1 LVIGDSASKY
11 YCLRRAEII
20 KNPNL
25 GKERIMKRLIMCIL
39 TIFILTSAGSAFAK
53 GRLVVYCSNEPFACQ
68 AVADEFGK
76 KFDVKVQMT
85 RAGSGSTYAKILA
98 EKSNPKGDVWY
109 AGTLDPHSQA
119 GVNGLLEPYQSPML
133 KEIGEEFRN
142 PATSKKHH
150 TAGVYA
156 GVLGYS
162 VNTDVLKEK
171 NLPMPRSWEDL
182 TKPEYKGMVQVASPQ
197 SSGTAYTVLA
207 TMVQLKG
214 EEKAYVYLAKLH
226 QNVNQYTKSG
236 SAPGKAAARGE
247 TMIGIGFLHDH
258 ALQKANGFPLE
269 LIVPSEGTGYEIG
282 GLSIIKGARNME
294 NAKKF
299 VDFMLSAEGQEVP
312 QRVKMFQ
319 VPTNIYAT
327 VPKEAIRL
335 DQVKLIDYDFVKY
348 GSEEM
353 RSHLIDRWSKEIKPV
368 KR

>member
-1 LVIGDSASKY
+1 
-11 YCLRRAEII
+11 
-20 KNPNL
+20 
-25 GKERIMKRLIMCIL
+25 MKRLMMYFIAIAMCVP
-39 TIFILTSAGSAFAK
+39 TISAFAE
-53 GRLVVYCSNEPFACQ
+53 GRLIIYCSNEPFACQ
-68 AVADEFGK
+68 AVADEFAK
-76 KFDVKVQMT
+76 KYDVKVQMT

-98 EKSNPKGDVWY
+98 EKDNPKGDVWY

-119 GVNGLLEPYQSPML
+119 GVNGLLESYKSPML
-133 KEIGEEFRN
+133 KEIGEKFKN
-142 PATSKKHH
+142 PATSQQHH
-150 TAGVYA
+150 SAGVYA

-162 VNTDVLKEK
+162 VNTKLLKEE

-214 EEKAYVYLAKLH
+214 EDGAFKYLARLH
-226 QNVNQYTKSG
+226 KNVNQYTKSG

-247 TMIGIGFLHDH
+247 TLIGIGFLHDH
-258 ALQKANGFPLE
+258 ALQKSNGFPLE

-282 GLSIIKGARNME
+282 GLSIIKKARNLE

-319 VPTNIYAT
+319 VPTNINAN

-335 DQVKLIDYDFVKY
+335 DEVNLIDYDFVKY
-348 GSEEM
+348 GSEKM
-353 RSHLIDRWSKEIKPV
+353 RANLIDRWVKEIKPL

>member
-1 LVIGDSASKY
+1 MKKISA
-11 YCLRRAEII
+11 A
-20 KNPNL
+20 
-25 GKERIMKRLIMCIL
+25 LIVL
-39 TIFILTSAGSAFAK
+39 FLFTSVTTVFAK

-68 AVADEFGK
+68 AVADAFAK

-85 RAGSGSTYAKILA
+85 RSGSGSTYAKILA
-98 EKSNPKGDVWY
+98 EKENPKGDVWY

-119 GVNGLLEPYQSPML
+119 GVNGLLEPYASPML

-142 PATSKKHH
+142 PATSKQHH
-150 TAGVYA
+150 SAGVYA

-171 NLPMPRSWEDL
+171 KLDMPRSWEDL
-182 TKPEYKGMVQVASPQ
+182 TKSEYKGLIQVASPQ

-214 EEKAYVYLAKLH
+214 EEEAFKYLARLH

-258 ALQKANGFPLE
+258 ALQKSNGFPLE
-269 LIVPSEGTGYEIG
+269 LVVPSEGTGYEIG

-294 NAKKF
+294 NAKRF

-319 VPTNIYAT
+319 VPTNVNAN

-348 GSEEM
+348 GSEKM
-353 RSHLIDRWSKEIKPV
+353 RSHLIDRWAKEIKPV